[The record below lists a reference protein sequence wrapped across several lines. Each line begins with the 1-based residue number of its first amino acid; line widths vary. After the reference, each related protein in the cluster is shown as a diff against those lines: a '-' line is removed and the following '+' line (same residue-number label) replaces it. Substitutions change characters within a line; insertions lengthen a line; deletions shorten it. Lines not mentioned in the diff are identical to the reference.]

1 MENSERLMYKLSDKE
16 ISELIRV
23 AFSARALSYSPY
35 SNFAVG
41 AAILCRDGE
50 IYSGCNIE
58 NSSYPV
64 GICAERVA
72 ISKAFSFGKRDF
84 TAIAIVGGLSNDSK
98 LEYCP
103 PCGMCRQ
110 FLSEFCGSDFA
121 VITAKS
127 QAEYKLFRLGDLLPE
142 AFSL

>member
-1 MENSERLMYKLSDKE
+1 MYKLSDKE
-16 ISELIRV
+16 IAKLILA
-23 AFSARALSYSPY
+23 AFSARTFSYSPY

-41 AAILCRDGE
+41 AAVLCSDGE
-50 IYSGCNIE
+50 IYNGCNIE

-64 GICAERVA
+64 GICAERAA

-84 TAIAIVGGLSNDSK
+84 KAIAIVGGLSNASK
-98 LEYCP
+98 PEYCP

-110 FLSEFCGSDFA
+110 FLSEFCDSDFA

-127 QAEYKLFRLGDLLPE
+127 QAEYRLFRLGDLLPE
-142 AFSL
+142 SFNLLISK